1 MARRY
6 QRRGDDDDD
15 GSARSGAR
23 PLWSGAVAFG
33 IVSIPVR
40 MFNAIR
46 EHGLHF
52 HQISRADRRRIR
64 YLKVAEGGSDEVP
77 AEDIVK
83 GYRLEN
89 GSYVVFDDDELER
102 IAARRSQVIDI
113 EAFVA
118 LDDID
123 PRFFDQPY
131 YLVPANE
138 AAGKP
143 YRLLVDTI
151 ERNQRVGIARLV
163 WHNKEHLVAIRGIAG
178 ILCLE
183 TLHYQDEL
191 VDPDRFTGSRST
203 RAPSTREA
211 KMADQLVASM
221 DARFEPG
228 HYHDEHLERLRQ
240 AIARKAKGKTLLLEE
255 AETDDDQ
262 GKVLDLMEALRRS
275 VDRSKARKGHAPAHG
290 KRGRH
295 AG

>member
-1 MARRY
+1 MAQRH
-6 QRRGDDDDD
+6 QRRDSSDD
-15 GSARSGAR
+15 GERSRAR
-23 PLWSGAVAFG
+23 PLWSGAIAFG

-64 YLKVAEGGSDEVP
+64 YLKVAEGSAEEVP

-83 GYRLEN
+83 GYRLKD
-89 GSYVVFDDDELER
+89 GSYVVFGDEELER

-118 LDDID
+118 LEDID

-131 YLVPANE
+131 YLVPADE
-138 AAGKP
+138 AAAKP

-151 ERNQRVGIARLV
+151 ERNQRVGVARLV

-178 ILCLE
+178 TLCLE
-183 TLHYQDEL
+183 TLHYEDEL
-191 VDPDRFTGSRST
+191 VDPDRFTGTRSG
-203 RAPSTREA
+203 RAPTTREE

-240 AIARKAKGKTLLLEE
+240 AIARKAKGKTLVLEE
-255 AETDDDQ
+255 AETGDED

-275 VDRSKARKGHAPAHG
+275 VDRSKARKGHGGGARA